1 MADQSQETTDFG
13 FRTVARDEKQAMVAD
28 VFHSVAAKYDVMNDL
43 MSFGIHRIWKRFT
56 IDCSGVRRGQ
66 RVLDLAGGT
75 GDLAAKFSRMVGEQ
89 GQVVLADINDSML
102 KMGREKLRDRGI
114 VGNIN
119 YVQAN
124 AEALPFP
131 DNYFDCI
138 TISFGLRN
146 VTDKDKALRSMFRVL
161 KPGGRLLVLEFSKPL
176 LAPLSKAYDA
186 YSFHVLPKIGELV
199 VKDPDSYRYLAESIR
214 MHPDQE
220 TLKGMMGNAGF
231 ENVTYFNLTGG
242 IVALHRGFKSER
254 EMPML
259 FTPLLTGALETSLN
273 NLLFRD
279 RSMKAARQRLAGK
292 VLRIELEELAS
303 PLVLV
308 FSELRVDV
316 LGQSEDSADCT
327 VRSRIPSLLKLRD
340 RQQLPV
346 LMRSGELTVEGD
358 IQVVQQLVG
367 LLDLAEWDPA
377 EWLAPYIGDIAAQ
390 GITQALG
397 KGASLLKAGF
407 MRRQQDM
414 AEALTEEWRLAPGPL
429 EVVWFN
435 EEVDA
440 LARSAEALIARM
452 DKLEGK
458 R

>member
-1 MADQSQETTDFG
+1 
-13 FRTVARDEKQAMVAD
+13 
-28 VFHSVAAKYDVMNDL
+28 MN
-43 MSFGIHRIWKRFT
+43 
-56 IDCSGVRRGQ
+56 
-66 RVLDLAGGT
+66 
-75 GDLAAKFSRMVGEQ
+75 
-89 GQVVLADINDSML
+89 
-102 KMGREKLRDRGI
+102 
-114 VGNIN
+114 
-119 YVQAN
+119 
-124 AEALPFP
+124 
-131 DNYFDCI
+131 
-138 TISFGLRN
+138 
-146 VTDKDKALRSMFRVL
+146 
-161 KPGGRLLVLEFSKPL
+161 
-176 LAPLSKAYDA
+176 
-186 YSFHVLPKIGELV
+186 
-199 VKDPDSYRYLAESIR
+199 
-214 MHPDQE
+214 
-220 TLKGMMGNAGF
+220 
-231 ENVTYFNLTGG
+231 
-242 IVALHRGFKSER
+242 
-254 EMPML
+254 MPML

-273 NLLFRD
+273 SLLFRD
-279 RSMKAARQRLAGK
+279 RSMKTARQRLAGK

-316 LGQSEDSADCT
+316 LGQSEDDADCK
-327 VRSRIPSLLKLRD
+327 VRSRIPALLKLRD

-397 KGASLLKAGF
+397 KGAGLLKAGVQ
-407 MRRQQDM
+407 RRQQDV
-414 AEALTEEWRLAPGPL
+414 AETLTEEWRLAPGPL

-440 LARSAEALIARM
+440 VTRSAQALLARM